1 MFPAW
6 LESFYS
12 WGSVLIKNTVTNFK
26 CWIISKVKFRC
37 LVLSAWDKLI
47 SSNIPVS
54 FASVTCLWAAFIWK
68 LSNSAVWLDSCCL
81 HKNISAKKYFRTLN
95 RQSYKL
101 HNFIILAVIW
111 DAFRCISHIGDMSY
125 FKLQP
130 QLVSEKI
137 YKKTKQ
143 SSCPQSKS
151 YCLLR
156 IQWFKKS
163 PVWIWLKYHMLVLGQ
178 PNIFT
183 VVSSLQDSAKDL
195 NLIPCF
201 VYLTKQRAMLMPV

>member
-1 MFPAW
+1 M
-6 LESFYS
+6 
-12 WGSVLIKNTVTNFK
+12 
-26 CWIISKVKFRC
+26 
-37 LVLSAWDKLI
+37 
-47 SSNIPVS
+47 
-54 FASVTCLWAAFIWK
+54 
-68 LSNSAVWLDSCCL
+68 
-81 HKNISAKKYFRTLN
+81 
-95 RQSYKL
+95 
-101 HNFIILAVIW
+101 IW
-111 DAFRCISHIGDMSY
+111 DAFRCTSHIGDMSY

-130 QLVSEKI
+130 QRVSEKI

-143 SSCPQSKS
+143 SSCPESRS
-151 YCLLR
+151 YCLLK

-201 VYLTKQRAMLMPV
+201 VYLTKQRAMLMPVQCLSSKNIWRCTAGKCWTVGVLRVILQRRGLCMRYQEIWN